1 MDKIFRNRQSVRL
14 KAYDYSQTGAYFITL
29 CAYNRECRFGKI
41 TEGKMTVN
49 EYGAI
54 VEEEWVKS
62 PEIRKEIKLDEYVVM
77 PNHIHGIIWIGNSVG
92 ANGRSPLHRT
102 NMGSK
107 TLSSFVAGY
116 KSTVTKQINK
126 LRRLPGVPVWQRNYY
141 EHIIR
146 DDAELNR
153 IRQYIMENPL
163 KWDTDPE
170 NANNIH
176 DSLLP
181 RLMSGKIRV
190 NYE

>member
-1 MDKIFRNRQSVRL
+1 MRNRRTMRL
-14 KAYDYSQTGAYFITL
+14 AGYDYSQTGAYFITI
-29 CAYNRECRFGKI
+29 CSQNRDCLFGEI
-41 TEGKMTVN
+41 RDSDMRLNG
-49 EYGAI
+49 YGVI
-54 VEEEWVKS
+54 VRDEWVKS
-62 PEIRKEIKLDEYVVM
+62 SGIRKEIKLDEFVVM
-77 PNHIHGIIWIGNSVG
+77 PNHIHGIVWIRNAVG

-116 KSTVTKQINK
+116 KSTVTKQING

-141 EHIIR
+141 EHVIR
-146 DDAELNR
+146 GEMELNR

-163 KWDTDPE
+163 KWDTDSE
-170 NANNIH
+170 NPNKIR

-190 NYE
+190 IKYG